1 MFSVFVVKYLCEKGV
16 IATEEGWKFIE
27 MIGEKRTWGDN
38 IIILYLTLTK
48 TIKKKK
54 LRGIL

>member
-1 MFSVFVVKYLCEKGV
+1 MVKYLCEKGV